1 MSRAMKGS
9 ALVIGGAGFLGSHV
23 ADALTES
30 GYEVCIY
37 DRVQSQYLRNNQRM
51 ILGSIE
57 DEASLLTA
65 MSGVDYVFH
74 LAAIADIASC
84 NNNPMAAIESNILGS
99 ARVFESC
106 FRSKVQKII
115 FASSVYV
122 YSDSGGFYRATKQ
135 ASETLLREYAKKFD
149 QRYSILRYGS
159 LYGPRSPDWNGLKQ
173 YIRTILKNEAII
185 YKGTGEEKREYIHI
199 ADAALMTVDAIDS
212 RYDGQCLLL
221 TGQESLSSRDVL
233 QLIFE
238 IIGLR
243 ENIKFNVDAIDS
255 AHYRTTPYKFEKQR
269 AIKINPTSHVD
280 FGQGI
285 LEMIQEL
292 TPDEDHQH

>member
-1 MSRAMKGS
+1 MAPVFWVAIADRA
-9 ALVIGGAGFLGSHV
+9 
-23 ADALTES
+23 TES

-57 DEASLLTA
+57 DEASLLSA

-84 NNNPMAAIESNILGS
+84 NKNPMAAIESNILGS

-106 FRSKVQKII
+106 YKSKVQKII

-159 LYGPRSPDWNGLKQ
+159 LYGPRSPEWNGLKK
-173 YIRTILKNEAII
+173 YIRTILENEAII

-212 RYDGQCLLL
+212 KYDGQCLLL

-243 ENIKFNVDAIDS
+243 ENIKFNLDAIDS

-285 LEMIQEL
+285 LEMIHEL
-292 TPDEDHQH
+292 TPNEDNKH

>member
-1 MSRAMKGS
+1 MHLPLDNTTSGLIGKDEIEKMRPEVCLINTSRGGIIDETGLYDALIQNEISGAAIDVFENEPYYGNLINCDNAILTAHMGSMTLDCRSRMELEACEEACRFLAGDDLLFPALAALMSRAMKGS

-57 DEASLLTA
+57 DEASLLSA

-84 NNNPMAAIESNILGS
+84 NKNPMAAIESNILGS

-106 FRSKVQKII
+106 YKSKVQKII

-135 ASETLLREYAKKFD
+135 ASETLL
-149 QRYSILRYGS
+149 
-159 LYGPRSPDWNGLKQ
+159 
-173 YIRTILKNEAII
+173 
-185 YKGTGEEKREYIHI
+185 
-199 ADAALMTVDAIDS
+199 
-212 RYDGQCLLL
+212 
-221 TGQESLSSRDVL
+221 
-233 QLIFE
+233 
-238 IIGLR
+238 
-243 ENIKFNVDAIDS
+243 
-255 AHYRTTPYKFEKQR
+255 
-269 AIKINPTSHVD
+269 
-280 FGQGI
+280 
-285 LEMIQEL
+285 
-292 TPDEDHQH
+292 